1 MKVAVI
7 IPAAGAG
14 KRMARE
20 VPKQFLE
27 LSSCPILVH
36 TLTVFEHWAGAES
49 VVVVVPE
56 DEQDR
61 VAGWVDDYQLKK
73 ITQIVCGGPRRQDSV
88 YNGLRALRQEVDI
101 VLVHDGVRPLIST
114 LVLDNC
120 VKAVSNT
127 GAAIAAVPL
136 KDTIK
141 EIADDKMVIKTLDRN
156 RLWAVQTPQGFRKE
170 ILMRAMEQAAQDSF
184 TGTDEASLVERLKI
198 PITIVEGCYENIKIT
213 TAEDLLLAETFL
225 NARKKG

>member
-14 KRMARE
+14 KRMRGE
-20 VPKQFLE
+20 IPKQFME
-27 LSSCPILVH
+27 LNSRPMLVH

-56 DEQDR
+56 NEQDR
-61 VAGWVDDYQLKK
+61 VAGWTEDYQLKK
-73 ITQIVCGGPRRQDSV
+73 IIQIVCGGPRRQDSV
-88 YNGLRALRQEVDI
+88 YNGLRALRQEIDI
-101 VLVHDGVRPLIST
+101 VLVHDGVRPMIST
-114 LVLDNC
+114 SILDNC
-120 VKAVSNT
+120 AEAVSNT
-127 GAAIAAVPL
+127 GAAIAAVPI

-141 EIADDKMVIKTLDRN
+141 EIADDKMVIRTLDRN

-170 ILMRAMEQAAQDSF
+170 ILMRAMEQAAKDSF

-198 PITIVEGCYENIKIT
+198 PITVVEGCYKNIKIT

-225 NARKKG
+225 KARKNS